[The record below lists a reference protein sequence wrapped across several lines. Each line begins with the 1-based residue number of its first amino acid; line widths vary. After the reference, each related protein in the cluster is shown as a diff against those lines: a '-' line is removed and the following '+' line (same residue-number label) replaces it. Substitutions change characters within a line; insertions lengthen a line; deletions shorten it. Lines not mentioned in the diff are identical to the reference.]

1 MYGEKHPLIQKI
13 KPDSFIFGMTF
24 IQLLAVLVGGKLS
37 YELSTVVPI
46 LPVDN
51 FLLKHIHQGIPLYIA
66 AALIFLDD
74 NVTGRVLLS
83 SMVDK
88 LSVRIR
94 KRLFL
99 YSREG

>member
-13 KPDSFIFGMTF
+13 KSDRFIFGMTF
-24 IQLLAVLVGGKLS
+24 IQLLAVLIGGKVS
-37 YELSTVVPI
+37 YELSAVVPI
-46 LPVDN
+46 LPFDN
-51 FLLKHIHQGIPLYIA
+51 FILKHIHQGIPLYIA
-66 AALIFLDD
+66 VAMIFLED